1 MTTQTNNRAVIYAR
15 FSSNNQRE
23 ESIDAQIRE
32 CTKYAENNGYVI
44 VNSYCDSAKS
54 GTSAER
60 EQFQKMV
67 TDSEEQDFS
76 YVIVHK
82 LDRFSRDK
90 YDSVHYKKRLR
101 NNNVRVVSCLE
112 HLSDDPESIILESVL
127 EGMSQYYSAN
137 LSREVMK
144 GLKENAYKCKHTGGM
159 APLGFDVEK
168 ETLKYVINEEE
179 AEIVR
184 KIFTMYAGHHG
195 YSEILEHLNKS
206 GYKTKLGRPFSKSS
220 LNAIIKNE
228 KYRGIYVYNRKKEF
242 DFNRKRRPTLKS
254 ESEVIRIEDGMPRI
268 ISDDLFFKANHL
280 ATKKQLKSGTYNAK
294 HHYLLSGLIKCGECG
309 ASLSGNSRTGGRS
322 SSMYS
327 SYRCS
332 TKTNKKA
339 GKCNCKEIRKEYIEH
354 FVLDELNDLLFSGE
368 NVKRLT
374 ELLSEQSS
382 LQQRQRSKEMK
393 VLSKELTSIDMQISN
408 TISLVTSGSV
418 VFETVKGNIN
428 ALEER
433 KEYIT
438 RQLETLALELN
449 DTSISLQTV

>member
-1 MTTQTNNRAVIYAR
+1 MATQINNRTVIYAR

-44 VNSYCDSAKS
+44 VERYCDSAKS

-67 TDSEEQDFS
+67 ADSEEQSFN

-90 YDSVHYKKRLR
+90 YDSVLYKKRLR
-101 NNNVRVVSCLE
+101 NNNVKVVSCLE

-144 GLKENAYKCKHTGGM
+144 GLKENAYKCMHTGGM
-159 APLGFDVEK
+159 APLGFDVDK
-168 ETLKYVINEEE
+168 ETLKYVINEKE

-184 KIFTMYAGHHG
+184 KIFTMYTGYHG
-195 YSEILEHLNKS
+195 YSEILEHLNKL
-206 GYKTKLGRPFSKSS
+206 GYKTKLGKSFSKSS

-242 DFNRKRRPTLKS
+242 DFNRKRRPTLKD
-254 ESEVIRIEDGMPRI
+254 ESEVIRVEGGMPRI

-294 HHYLLSGLIKCGECG
+294 HYYLLSGLIKCGECG
-309 ASLSGNSRTGGRS
+309 SSLSGNSRTGGRS
-322 SSMYS
+322 SSMYI

-332 TKTNKKA
+332 SKTNKKA
-339 GKCNCKEIRKEYIEH
+339 GQCTCKEIRKEYI
-354 FVLDELNDLLFSGE
+354 
-368 NVKRLT
+368 
-374 ELLSEQSS
+374 
-382 LQQRQRSKEMK
+382 
-393 VLSKELTSIDMQISN
+393 
-408 TISLVTSGSV
+408 
-418 VFETVKGNIN
+418 
-428 ALEER
+428 
-433 KEYIT
+433 
-438 RQLETLALELN
+438 
-449 DTSISLQTV
+449 